1 MIPAT
6 TIYRIQPHRSR
17 WLFWLRRWQ
26 AETVDDYGLDAVRA
40 HTRRGIERR
49 ALALA
54 IRVSTPVQEVER

>member
-1 MIPAT
+1 MLPAT

-17 WLFWLRRWQ
+17 WMFWLRRWQ
-26 AETVDDYGLDAVRA
+26 AETVDDYGLNAVRA

-54 IRVSTPVQEVER
+54 YRAASEVSE